1 MSRPRTSHA
10 EVENA
15 DHQAIFA
22 SRTSGFCDN
31 QIKGSDCPIE
41 SLPRIYFLC
50 YFPDSTLP
58 RAYSMNLTNRLSSLT
73 CLLSIRSDSGNR
85 IRQPVVGDGKVP

>member
-1 MSRPRTSHA
+1 MR

-22 SRTSGFCDN
+22 SRTSAGGLCDN

-41 SLPRIYFLC
+41 SHLFLC
-50 YFPDSTLP
+50 YFPDSTP
-58 RAYSMNLTNRLSSLT
+58 AACRN
-73 CLLSIRSDSGNR
+73 
-85 IRQPVVGDGKVP
+85 